1 MRRGRRDTRDPAGTR
16 FDRGAGTGCGARAI
30 DRPRQLAGGRQAHAP
45 CAALCADAPLAPR
58 APAPRLHSQV
68 KEFELKKANF
78 SETGNFG
85 FGINEHID
93 LGVKYDPA
101 TGIFGMD
108 FYVVLG
114 RKGFRVARRKH
125 AQGRIGARHKVSKA
139 EAQQWFLDT
148 YEGIFTS

>member
-1 MRRGRRDTRDPAGTR
+1 MYC
-16 FDRGAGTGCGARAI
+16 FNSHSS
-30 DRPRQLAGGRQAHAP
+30 L
-45 CAALCADAPLAPR
+45 L
-58 APAPRLHSQV
+58 SQV

-85 FGINEHID
+85 FGISEHID

-114 RKGFRVARRKH
+114 RKGYRVARRKH
-125 AQGRIGARHKVSKA
+125 ATGRVGSNHRVNKA
-139 EAQQWFLDT
+139 DAQKWFIDT
-148 YEGIFTS
+148 YEGLLS

>member
-1 MRRGRRDTRDPAGTR
+1 MCGSNDGSLINSRCGTR
-16 FDRGAGTGCGARAI
+16 
-30 DRPRQLAGGRQAHAP
+30 PPHSS
-45 CAALCADAPLAPR
+45 
-58 APAPRLHSQV
+58 HSQV
-68 KEFELKKANF
+68 KEFELKKSNF

-93 LGVKYDPA
+93 LGVKYDPS

-125 AQGRIGARHKVSKA
+125 AVGRIGAKHKVNKA
-139 EAQQWFLDT
+139 DAQQWFLDT
-148 YEGIFTS
+148 YEGIFTT